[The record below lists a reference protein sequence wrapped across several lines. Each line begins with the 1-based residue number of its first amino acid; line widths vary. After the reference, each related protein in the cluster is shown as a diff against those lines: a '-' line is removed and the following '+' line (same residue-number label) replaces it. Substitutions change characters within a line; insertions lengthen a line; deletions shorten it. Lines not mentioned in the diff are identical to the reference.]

1 MISELWSREPS
12 WIKRIGG
19 AVALWATI
27 CGAGVFAGMGP
38 RPLLLAGVTGALSV
52 VSWLT
57 TDSIGHAEPADWK
70 IAQELLR
77 RSRGGDARV
86 VTLEHVITDSRTS
99 AESRLRLHHLLSD
112 LADERLLSLHGV
124 DRESDPAGARAA
136 LGPALDD
143 FITDVDPGGT
153 ALSTS
158 RMSSLLHGIESL

>member
-1 MISELWSREPS
+1 VISELWAREPN

-19 AVALWATI
+19 AVALWASI
-27 CGAGVFAGMGP
+27 CGVGVIAGMSP
-38 RPLLLAGVTGALSV
+38 RPLLLAGLTGALSV
-52 VSWLT
+52 ASWLT
-57 TDSIGHAEPADWK
+57 TDSIGLAEPADWK
-70 IAQELLR
+70 ITQEFLR

-86 VTLEHVITDSRTS
+86 VTLEHVITDSRNS

-136 LGPALDD
+136 LGPELDD

-153 ALSTS
+153 ALSTT